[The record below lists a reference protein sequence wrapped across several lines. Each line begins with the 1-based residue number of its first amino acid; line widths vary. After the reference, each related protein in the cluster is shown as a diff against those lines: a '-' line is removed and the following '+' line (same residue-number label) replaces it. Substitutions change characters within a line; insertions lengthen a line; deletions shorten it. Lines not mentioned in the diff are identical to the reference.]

1 MPAVPIHSRAG
12 HAALEA
18 LMCQRALLA
27 FDFDGTLAP
36 IVAHADD
43 ARVPDALARRLAV
56 LAAAQPLA
64 IITGRSVADVVG
76 RLGFRPWTVVGNH
89 GAEQA
94 GVPLRPAPALD
105 AVRSLLAG
113 AAPMLTAAGVGLE
126 DKGLSLA
133 LHYREAADPEA
144 ARRAIDALLQPHQD
158 AGSAVR
164 IFGGKMVVNVAPA
177 DAPDKAHAMR
187 RLVERCGVGA
197 VFFAGDDANDEPVF
211 SGAPPQWVTLRVG
224 PDGHGTAARFAL
236 PGPEDMAA
244 LLDEMIRLGDL

>member
-1 MPAVPIHSRAG
+1 MPAVTIHSRTG

-89 GAEQA
+89 GAELA
-94 GVPLRPAPALD
+94 GVPLRPAAALDPLRRRLADAAPAL
-105 AVRSLLAG
+105 
-113 AAPMLTAAGVGLE
+113 AAQ
-126 DKGLSLA
+126 
-133 LHYREAADPEA
+133 RCC
-144 ARRAIDALLQPHQD
+144 RA
-158 AGSAVR
+158 
-164 IFGGKMVVNVAPA
+164 
-177 DAPDKAHAMR
+177 
-187 RLVERCGVGA
+187 
-197 VFFAGDDANDEPVF
+197 
-211 SGAPPQWVTLRVG
+211 
-224 PDGHGTAARFAL
+224 
-236 PGPEDMAA
+236 
-244 LLDEMIRLGDL
+244 